1 MTREAFLAEVEAW
14 QNVRPAWTY
23 FDAVAL
29 IARSYGFPT
38 RRTDGGIEVYLRGR
52 PLRWWERLDPF
63 HVHPPCE
70 IVALAEPQ
78 EETVD

>member
-23 FDAVAL
+23 FDAVEL

-38 RRTDGGIEVYLRGR
+38 RRKHGGIAVYLEGH
-52 PLRWWERLDPF
+52 PPRWWDYATAFFFMPHLHMLALRDPG
-63 HVHPPCE
+63 
-70 IVALAEPQ
+70 
-78 EETVD
+78 EESVG